1 MAIPLGRSL
10 CEFWTGPPNPKG
22 GYCLI
27 GPGNLPESSHF
38 WRVQVGVV
46 PRLLVLSAGHH
57 FFFFLFFLFFSSGPL
72 VSSLSNRQSSMRNQ
86 SPVTQWMN
94 QVEVPQTLVRWVFC
108 WYLAWSGLAHL
119 IVLRVNVW
127 GRSFLFSCVF
137 MRKLTQ
143 SRERSSSHVCES
155 VGSAPCLRH
164 KCHCQTEIDDSWT
177 LCLIPSTDNILEP
190 HHRYVSTDTLSCF
203 HGHYTNRS
211 SSLLCL
217 WFLFL
222 MKNWRYAD
230 LMVML
235 TSSSLRCPPC
245 RLCWSSC
252 WLCWPPVDFPLTS
265 LLTFRWLRD
274 DLPLTFRW
282 PPSRWLHVDLLTSC

>member
-1 MAIPLGRSL
+1 
-10 CEFWTGPPNPKG
+10 
-22 GYCLI
+22 
-27 GPGNLPESSHF
+27 
-38 WRVQVGVV
+38 
-46 PRLLVLSAGHH
+46 
-57 FFFFLFFLFFSSGPL
+57 
-72 VSSLSNRQSSMRNQ
+72 MRNQ
-86 SPVTQWMN
+86 SSVTQWMN

-190 HHRYVSTDTLSCF
+190 HHRYVSTDTLLCF
-203 HGHYTNRS
+203 HGHYTNRL
-211 SSLLCL
+211 LLCL

-222 MKNWRYAD
+222 MKKWRYAD

-235 TSSSLRCPPC
+235 TSSLR
-245 RLCWSSC
+245 WSSC
-252 WLCWPPVDFPLTS
+252 WLCWPHVDLPLSLVDFVSTCWPHVDFASTGWPHVD
-265 LLTFRWLRD
+265 FV
-274 DLPLTFRW
+274 DLPLTLRW